1 MNTIETDMELQKI
14 NLKFFVT
21 DPDGVPL
28 TDFVPIFHSWI
39 QASNGD
45 YHDVADYSHMR
56 AGPGIVLVAHE
67 ANLSIDNSGNRVGLL
82 YNRKQPLQGTNG
94 EKLRW
99 VVRTA
104 LEYCRKIENEPSL
117 QGRFNFS
124 GDEALVLINDRLLAP
139 NTEETF
145 QSVKSDLE
153 SLAHRL
159 FGGADF
165 TLHLEADPQQRF
177 AVRLKTG
184 GQLDVATLIGNLGE
198 VVDS

>member
-1 MNTIETDMELQKI
+1 MITIESAMELQKI

-82 YNRKQPLQGTNG
+82 YNRKKPLQGTNG

-104 LEYCRKIENEPSL
+104 LEYCRKIEEEPSL

-153 SLAHRL
+153 SLGHRC

-165 TLHLEADPQQRF
+165 TLQPEADPQQRF
-177 AVRLKTG
+177 AVRLKSAAKF
-184 GQLDVATLIGNLGE
+184 DVVTLLKNLGD

>member
-1 MNTIETDMELQKI
+1 LSTIESAMELQKI

-21 DPDGVPL
+21 DPDGVSL

-45 YHDVADYSHMR
+45 YHDVADYSHMY

-99 VVRTA
+99 VLRTA
-104 LEYCRKIENEPSL
+104 LEYCRKIEEEPSL

-124 GDEALVLINDRLLAP
+124 GDEALVFINDRLLAP

-153 SLAHRL
+153 SMAHRC

-165 TLHLEADPQQRF
+165 TLQPEEDSQQRF
-177 AVRLKTG
+177 TVRLKSAAKF
-184 GQLDVATLIGNLGE
+184 DVATLLKNLGK

>member
-1 MNTIETDMELQKI
+1 MNTIESAMELQKI

-21 DPDGVPL
+21 DPVEVPL

-45 YHDVADYSHMR
+45 YHDVADYSHMY

-99 VVRTA
+99 VLRTA
-104 LEYCRKIENEPSL
+104 LEYCRKIEEEPSL

-153 SLAHRL
+153 SMAHRC

-165 TLHLEADPQQRF
+165 TLQPEEDSQQRF
-177 AVRLKTG
+177 TVRLKSAATF
-184 GQLDVATLIGNLGE
+184 DVATLLKNLGK